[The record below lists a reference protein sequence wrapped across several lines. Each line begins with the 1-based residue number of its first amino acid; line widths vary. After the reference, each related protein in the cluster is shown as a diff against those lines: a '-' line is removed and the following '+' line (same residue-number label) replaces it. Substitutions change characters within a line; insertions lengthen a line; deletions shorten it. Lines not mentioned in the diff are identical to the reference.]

1 MVGTNKRYAD
11 SIDQRAVER
20 ASAQSGQSA
29 DPITAFK
36 NWQPPWPP
44 VRIAESEWVIL
55 RDSRTE
61 PAGVIKVVALGPRGE
76 SFYRVVTW
84 SPTSEGRTLVGYFS
98 TLHEADRSI
107 LFAGA

>member
-1 MVGTNKRYAD
+1 MGTNKRYAD
-11 SIDQRAVER
+11 SIDQRAAER
-20 ASAQSGQSA
+20 
-29 DPITAFK
+29 TAARSTRPDAAIPALA

-61 PAGVIKVVALGPRGE
+61 PAGVIKVVTLGPRGE

-98 TLHEADRSI
+98 TLQEADRSI
-107 LFAGA
+107 LFAGS

>member
-11 SIDQRAVER
+11 SIDHRAAER
-20 ASAQSGQSA
+20 TASHSDA
-29 DPITAFK
+29 TAPPMNAVT

-44 VRIAESEWVIL
+44 VRIAEAEWVIL

-61 PAGVIKVVALGPRGE
+61 PVGVIKVVKLGPRGE

-84 SPTSEGRTLVGYFS
+84 SPTSEGRTLVGYFP
-98 TLHEADRSI
+98 TLHDADRSI